1 MCQGQASLGVRGGR
15 GKVKHYLL
23 VSFQLLNEGP
33 LMEEPLQ
40 PVLGVVVAQ
49 LLKGGPAGRPTLLRV
64 LEAWGVHNHHRAEG
78 VLAGLES
85 PAQGEPGQSLP
96 ARRPG
101 GQAAHPALSLIPIP
115 AQEPRTCGEDS
126 AGGGWLCLSDPTGK
140 RHQPYLCQARKPRV
154 PGTHLFAREMRSV
167 KSSL

>member
-1 MCQGQASLGVRGGR
+1 MLGGR
-15 GKVKHYLL
+15 GKVKRYLL

-78 VLAGLES
+78 VLAGFES
-85 PAQGEPGQSLP
+85 PARGEPGQSPP
-96 ARRPG
+96 AWCPG
-101 GQAAHPALSLIPIP
+101 SQAAHPALSLIPIP

-140 RHQPYLCQARKPRV
+140 RHKSYLCQARKPRV

-167 KSSL
+167 KSSP